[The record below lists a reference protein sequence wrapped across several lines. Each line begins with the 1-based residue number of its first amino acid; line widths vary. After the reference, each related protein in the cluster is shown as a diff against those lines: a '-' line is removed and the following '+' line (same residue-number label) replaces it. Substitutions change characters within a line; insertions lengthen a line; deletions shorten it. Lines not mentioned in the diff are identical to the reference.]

1 MELLY
6 ILLVLLIVT
15 RLFGE
20 IFARLSQPVLAGELL
35 SGVILGVIVKKN
47 ERWFPILS
55 DLAENQ
61 IFDAITDLGIFFLM
75 LLAGIEMRPRD
86 LARTSGSALFVALGG
101 MLLPMPLG
109 LGLGYFSLP
118 DSDWKTAQMFF
129 LGVALSIT
137 AVPITIA
144 TLIELKQQHSR
155 LGRTIISAAVFD
167 DIFSLF
173 LLAVLTS
180 LLHQAG
186 GMSILSLGELAGKIT
201 LFFIITLAAGRWLF
215 PWLNRLAHKHLQ
227 TKHVEFTMLMTS
239 ALAFSLLAEM
249 LEMHFILGAFTA
261 GLFFTRQSI
270 EETLHR
276 DVHVQVEA
284 ITLGFFA
291 PLFFASIGL
300 SIKLDAIT
308 ASPVFLLLLILA
320 AFLGKLM
327 GAGIAARIMGL
338 PRKEALAVG
347 IGMNARGAVE
357 LIVADIAWKAGL
369 FNHPDPAPPVVA
381 NLFSSVVLMAILAT
395 ILSPMALRLV
405 LSGTKASEGSQTEE

>member
-35 SGVILGVIVKKN
+35 SGVILGVIVKNN

-55 DLAENQ
+55 DLSENQ
-61 IFDAITDLGIFFLM
+61 IFEAVTDLGIFFLM

-86 LARTSGSALFVALGG
+86 LAQTSGSALIVALGG
-101 MLLPMPLG
+101 MLFPMTLG
-109 LGLGYFSLP
+109 MGLGYFSLP

-144 TLIELKQQHSR
+144 TLMELGQQHSR
-155 LGRTIISAAVFD
+155 LGRMIISAAVFD

-180 LLHQAG
+180 LLNQTG
-186 GMSILSLGELAGKIT
+186 GLTPGSFGILTGKII
-201 LFFIITLAAGRWLF
+201 LFFIITLVAGRWLF
-215 PWLNRLAHKHLQ
+215 PWLNRIAHKHLQ

-239 ALAFSLLAEM
+239 ALAFSVLAEM

-300 SIKLDAIT
+300 SINLDAIT
-308 ASPVFLLLLILA
+308 ATPVFLFLLILT
-320 AFLGKLM
+320 AFIGKML
-327 GAGIAARIMGL
+327 GAGLAAKFCGL
-338 PRKEALAVG
+338 PRTEALAVG

-357 LIVADIAWKAGL
+357 LIVADIAWNAGL
-369 FNHPDPAPPVVA
+369 FNYPEPAPPVVS
-381 NLFSSVVLMAILAT
+381 NLFSSVVIMAILAT
-395 ILSPMALRLV
+395 ILSPMALRLI
-405 LSGTKASEGSQTEE
+405 LSQTGTNNAAYSK